1 MVDYVKSAATA
12 TRLITKFGQ
21 SVTLRHYTI
30 GTYDPATGLNTVT
43 TSDVTAK
50 AVVFDFGKGQTLQAG
65 NLIQAGDKQALMA
78 ITQTPALQDHVI
90 VGGKEYVILGIGE
103 VNPAGTVII
112 YDLHLRNG

>member
-30 GTYDPATGLNTVT
+30 GTYSTTTGLNTVT

-50 AVVFDFGKGQTLQAG
+50 AAIFDFAQGQTLQAG
-65 NLIQAGDKQALMA
+65 NLIQSGDKQALMA
-78 ITQTPALQDHVI
+78 VTQTPAMQDHVI
-90 VGGKEYVILGIGE
+90 VGGKEYVILSLGE
-103 VNPAGTVII
+103 LNPAGTVVM
-112 YDLHLRNG
+112 YDLHLRAG

>member
-21 SVTLRHYTI
+21 SVTLRRYTI
-30 GTYDPATGLNTVT
+30 GTYDTATGTNTVT
-43 TSDVTAK
+43 TSDVTTK
-50 AVVFDFGKGQTLQAG
+50 AALFDFAQGQTLQAG

-78 ITQTPALQDHVI
+78 VTQTPALQDHVI
-90 VGGKEYVILGIGE
+90 VGGKDYVILGLGE
-103 VNPAGTVII
+103 LNPAGTAII

>member
-21 SVTLRHYTI
+21 SATLRHYTI
-30 GTYDPATGLNTVT
+30 GTYSTATGLNTVT

-50 AVVFDFGKGQTLQAG
+50 AALFDFAQGQTLQAG

-78 ITQTPALQDHVI
+78 VTQTPAMQDHVI
-90 VGGKEYVILGIGE
+90 VGSKEYVILSIGE
-103 VNPAGTVII
+103 VNPAGTVCL